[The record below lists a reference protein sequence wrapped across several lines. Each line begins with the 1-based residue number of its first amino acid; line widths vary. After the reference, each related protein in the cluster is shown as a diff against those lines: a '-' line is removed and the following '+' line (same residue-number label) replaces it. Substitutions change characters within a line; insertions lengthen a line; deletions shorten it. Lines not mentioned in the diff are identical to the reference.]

1 MVEEGQVREDLEAA
15 SSLISTLETTAQT
28 TFRALLSRL
37 CQLKVEVTTQ
47 ASFATSEGR
56 GLYTSETNL
65 SFS

>member
-28 TFRALLSRL
+28 TFRALKNRL

-47 ASFATSEGR
+47 ASFATSEGP